1 MEPDHTQQVEAEDAV
16 DFLYKNGWG
25 RLCHV
30 LMHDDTIRFRSG
42 KINMSRLSQRMNWT
56 AKQTAYAMQRLRE
69 LLEEPCS

>member
-1 MEPDHTQQVEAEDAV
+1 MEPDHTKQIENEDAV
-16 DFLYKNGWG
+16 AKLFRHGWG

-42 KINMSRLSQRMNWT
+42 KINMSRLSEKMGWT
-56 AKQTAYAMQRLRE
+56 VKQTTYAMQRLRE